1 MASGAKVT
9 AIAEHLEYELKMLW
23 ATGAELLTATPG
35 TWAQK
40 NALVEAFAL
49 HTRNLVDFFYTPA
62 TGDDVVAQH
71 FFGQAGRWNAVRPPL
86 STTLKTSKAR
96 ANKEISHLTYGRLKV
111 TTQAKHWP
119 VRPIISELEA
129 VLAVF
134 LDRADKL
141 PDKVKLLRY
150 KNLLP

>member
-1 MASGAKVT
+1 MLWASGAV
-9 AIAEHLEYELKMLW
+9 IL
-23 ATGAELLTATPG
+23 TGAIPR
-35 TWAQK
+35 TWAQS

-71 FFGQAGRWNAVRPPL
+71 FFRQPGAWATVRPPL
-86 STTLKTSKAR
+86 SSTLKTAKQR

-111 TTQAKHWP
+111 TAQTKPWL
-119 VRPIISELEA
+119 VGPITSALEA

-134 LDRADKL
+134 LDRADRL
-141 PDKVKLLRY
+141 PDSVRLLRY